1 MDSLLTVH
9 LCMIPLGN
17 YHILP
22 QHIRTL
28 RIDQGID
35 PNTHLMLQMMNF
47 RRVRMDSEQNIS

>member
-35 PNTHLMLQMMNF
+35 PNNRQGQQMKSFQM
-47 RRVRMDSEQNIS
+47 VRMDSGQNIS